1 MKIGERMLRLD
12 DGTVGTVEL
21 VILPGTEIPE
31 KRVVYMD
38 RGERRIGSRNERWV
52 SAEPLP
58 MPLRAEEKFL
68 IALHADK
75 ALRAY
80 EKNEPLKFWE
90 LPKLSDEPYDNELV
104 VAILTYL
111 SRRELERAK
120 PTNE

>member
-1 MKIGERMLRLD
+1 MKIGEKMIRVD
-12 DGTVGTVEL
+12 DGQVGTVEL
-21 VILPGTEIPE
+21 VILPGMETPE

-38 RGERRIGSRNERWV
+38 RGERRIGLRSERWV
-52 SAEPLP
+52 STEPKP

-68 IALHADK
+68 IAMHADK

-90 LPKLSDEPYDNELV
+90 MPKLSDEPYDNELV
-104 VAILTYL
+104 VAILEHLT
-111 SRRELERAK
+111 RRELAASR

>member
-1 MKIGERMLRLD
+1 MLRLD
-12 DGTVGTVEL
+12 DGMVGTVEL
-21 VILPGTEIPE
+21 VLLPGNEVPE

-38 RGERRIGSRNERWV
+38 RGERRIGTRNERWV
-52 SAEPLP
+52 SAEQQP

-80 EKNEPLKFWE
+80 EKNEPLKFWQ

-111 SRRELERAK
+111 SNRELAASK